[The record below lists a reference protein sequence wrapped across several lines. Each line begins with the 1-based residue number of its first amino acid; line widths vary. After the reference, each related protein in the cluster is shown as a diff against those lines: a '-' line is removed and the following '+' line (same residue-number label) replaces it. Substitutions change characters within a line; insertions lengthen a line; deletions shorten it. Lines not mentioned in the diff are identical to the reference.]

1 MAKPK
6 LTRERRSE
14 IIRSATLWVATAV
27 ENLPD
32 VDGGLYENL
41 ADPATEEGRLEE
53 SLARDTIK
61 RISDSIR
68 RRYRG

>member
-1 MAKPK
+1 MSKPR

-14 IIRSATLWVATAV
+14 IIRSATLWVADIV
-27 ENLPD
+27 EDLPA
-32 VDGGLYENL
+32 VDGALYENL
-41 ADPATEEGRLEE
+41 ADSATEEGRLEAA
-53 SLARDTIK
+53 LAKETVI